1 MEPVRYVLQLARY
14 RSPFHI
20 LRVLD
25 EWVLTVAFEQV
36 AELIQVALEDVA
48 LFFPSSDR
56 RLLGF
61 HLDQAER
68 ISGLKLGN
76 GEQ

>member
-1 MEPVRYVLQLARY
+1 
-14 RSPFHI
+14 
-20 LRVLD
+20 
-25 EWVLTVAFEQV
+25 VLTVAFEQV

-61 HLDQAER
+61 HLDQAKW
-68 ISGLKLGN
+68 ISSLKLGN
-76 GEQ
+76 VEQ